1 MLDEVG
7 LGSSFAELMASWTA
21 MTLSIPMCVSN
32 SRRGSSRSMLFAGNG
47 LRLVKSV
54 VTDLGDSALISRR
67 RDAWRAFLLAVSNG
81 LLKLGGEEN

>member
-47 LRLVKSV
+47 LVKSV

>member
-47 LRLVKSV
+47 LVKSV
-54 VTDLGDSALISRR
+54 VTDLGDSAFISRR
-67 RDAWRAFLLAVSNG
+67 RGAWRAFLLAVSNG